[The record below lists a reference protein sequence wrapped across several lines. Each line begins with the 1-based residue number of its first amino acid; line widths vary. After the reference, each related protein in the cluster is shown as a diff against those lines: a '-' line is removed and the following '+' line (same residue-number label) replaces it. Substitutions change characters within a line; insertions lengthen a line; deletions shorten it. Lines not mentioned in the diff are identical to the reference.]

1 MSETLQQQ
9 AAKQAPVYS
18 DFGGDE
24 DLGELVEMYVEEMP
38 DRIQALIDASQSSQP
53 EDLARL
59 AHQLKGASGSYG
71 FMQISRVA
79 AHLEHAAKD
88 GADNIETLL
97 AETIDICRRAKAGT
111 P

>member
-1 MSETLQQQ
+1 MSEALQHQ
-9 AAKQAPVYS
+9 ATNQAPVYS

-24 DLGELVEMYVEEMP
+24 DLGELVELYVEEMP
-38 DRIQALIDASQSSQP
+38 GRIQALIEASQNP
-53 EDLARL
+53 ESDELARL

-79 AHLEHAAKD
+79 AQLEYAVRN
-88 GADNIETLL
+88 GADNIESLL
-97 AETIDICRRAKAGT
+97 QETINICQRAKAGT